1 VSISSPTEGYV
12 NIPTTGADPKLATPN
27 DGVGARL
34 WTIVDAAG
42 RTAATFTVT
51 WNRLGNTPGIEI
63 RRNETT
69 AYKDAANGGGGFA
82 L

>member
-1 VSISSPTEGYV
+1 VEVYAVEGLLE
-12 NIPTTGADPKLATPN
+12 PTTTCADPKLATPH

-51 WNRLGNTPGIEI
+51 
-63 RRNETT
+63 
-69 AYKDAANGGGGFA
+69 
-82 L
+82 